1 MQLINLKENN
11 MPSYDKNAISNDC
24 SIEFH
29 DLSILLD
36 EDWLEVLLRKPIRHA
51 DIKVFL
57 KCLLHYVETKSLL
70 EQNLGWHLNKL
81 VPEFL
86 EKFINEENL
95 GKNQLSIDN
104 FSLFLNLLLKL
115 SSKFHITDSE
125 IQTIS
130 FTLSK
135 ILGTEKNGHI
145 EMLVENFSSLIK
157 VKIDSESASIHN
169 IQNAL
174 FMLSDSCMEANC
186 DINTITQLSYLLGL
200 INSKLKDKKAQAQVE
215 EKLLQLLRNSNLS
228 QQEATIAC
236 HTAKLDSDI
245 CQSFEN
251 STQITAADNTTQVE
265 NVSTLPPPLASTDL
279 SSLLPYYGNTNQT
292 TNAVTAPITTLVPS
306 LTTNNTTIE
315 VFTNTTPEFFPKPA
329 VIIENSVLAKL
340 PAAIGAGIVSGC
352 LELPS
357 DIVLHI
363 AIRKGCSEAT
373 LNRIRFVLTFTT
385 SFARASLPML
395 YSLLLDALDDE
406 TGLLTISQKIISTT
420 TIFLLN
426 VILQGIAYYSESKLS
441 KDSMPKFAIKFLP
454 LLAIAGMVINVDQ
467 GLETTL
473 EKIQEALILFG
484 VSFLGAA
491 IPKTLVNT
499 FIFFCNH
506 SKDRKIRL
514 ASASSYKN
522 YEEGQELLPF
532 DTDSASSAS
541 NKSSRSSNT
550 SIDKQLYFIKEEKL
564 EEIKSWL
571 NSILTNLANLSS
583 SFKAKNEVM
592 ILAKQAMDSLVFDDL
607 MKKNNSTI
615 KLIQESEDQLKSHIE
630 LLNDEHKTAC
640 IPFNSPSELLANSS
654 VTSLHAL
661 LKAIKDK
668 LTTVNSNLDRI
679 NGVDNP
685 CPDIQKQLLET
696 RSYLKSTVN
705 FIEVIFKSF
714 DSNQQGVNAV
724 KSLEI
729 KALISPPTHFK
740 PDSIRRK
747 SVAMFKFNEK
757 QIAAIKMA

>member
-1 MQLINLKENN
+1 
-11 MPSYDKNAISNDC
+11 MPSYAKNAMSNDC
-24 SIEFH
+24 SIEFN

-36 EDWLEVLLRKPIRHA
+36 EDWLEVLLRKPIRHT

-70 EQNLGWHLNKL
+70 EQNLGEHLNRL

-130 FTLSK
+130 YTLSK
-135 ILGTEKNGHI
+135 ILGTEQNGHI
-145 EMLVENFSSLIK
+145 EMLVENFSGLIK
-157 VKIDSESASIHN
+157 VKIDSELTSIHN

-186 DINTITQLSYLLGL
+186 DINTITQLSSLLGL
-200 INSKLKDKKAQAQVE
+200 INSKLKGKKAQAQAE

-228 QQEATIAC
+228 QQEATIVC

-251 STQITAADNTTQVE
+251 STPISAVDNTTQVE
-265 NVSTLPPPLASTDL
+265 NISTLTSSLASTDL
-279 SSLLPYYGNTNQT
+279 SSLPYGNTNQT
-292 TNAVTAPITTLVPS
+292 TNAVTAPITTIVPS
-306 LTTNNTTIE
+306 LTTNNTTVKI
-315 VFTNTTPEFFPKPA
+315 FTNTTTEFFPKPA
-329 VIIENSVLAKL
+329 VIIENSLLAKL

-363 AIRKGCSEAT
+363 AIRKGCSEST
-373 LNRIRFVLTFTT
+373 LNRIRFILTFTT

-406 TGLLTISQKIISTT
+406 TSPLTISQKIISTT
-420 TIFLLN
+420 TIFILN
-426 VILQGIAYYSESKLS
+426 VILQGITYYSETKLS
-441 KDSMPKFAIKFLP
+441 KDSMLKFAVKFLP
-454 LLAIAGMVINVDQ
+454 LLAIVGMVINVDQ
-467 GLETTL
+467 SLETTL

-484 VSFLGAA
+484 ASFLGTA

-499 FIFFCNH
+499 FIFFCNPVK
-506 SKDRKIRL
+506 SRKIHL
-514 ASASSYKN
+514 DHFTSSYKN

-541 NKSSRSSNT
+541 NKSNSSSNT

-564 EEIKSWL
+564 VDIKGWL
-571 NSILTNLANLSS
+571 SSILTNLANLASS
-583 SFKAKNEVM
+583 YKAKNEAM
-592 ILAKQAMDSLVFDDL
+592 IIAKEAMHNPIFDEL

-615 KLIQESEDQLKSHIE
+615 KLIQESEEQLMSYIE
-630 LLNDEHKTAC
+630 LLNDDHKTAC

-654 VTSLHAL
+654 VNSLHAL

-668 LTTVNSNLDRI
+668 LNTVNSNLDRI

-696 RSYLKSTVN
+696 RSYLKSTVD

-714 DSNQQGVNAV
+714 DSKQQGVKAV

-729 KALISPPTHFK
+729 KALVSPPTHFK

-747 SVAMFKFNEK
+747 SVAEFKFNEK